1 MQKKGFSNCEICNG
15 AGWLREDLDV
25 NDEDFGRLIPCE
37 CNLEEL
43 ARIEAELTALEENKP
58 PGPDLRWADYTE

>member
-1 MQKKGFSNCEICNG
+1 MQKKGFSNYEICNG

-43 ARIEAELTALEENKP
+43 ARIEAEKKP
-58 PGPDLRWADYTE
+58 EPDLSWAEYTE

>member
-25 NDEDFGRLIPCE
+25 NDEEFGRLIPCE

-43 ARIEAELTALEENKP
+43 ARIEAERLEEEKQE
-58 PGPDLRWADYTE
+58 PDLRWAEYTE